1 MSKMNI
7 DDQKL
12 TAYAL
17 DELDESERS
26 AIARTTADSPEMQR
40 FVADT
45 QDLARELRSQYRLE
59 LQRGLAGPEKLRTFH
74 GDAFWSN
81 AGPLA
86 IAALIAVLAVVGA
99 VIFSGNESRISQLS
113 RSNLPPHLARDRMQ
127 PDQFAPVEAEDAAR
141 LGQNEKVEADAGPY
155 AFTGERPFVS
165 VMGRPRSS
173 VPLVVNS
180 ASYLDVRRSI
190 DAGLLPPRESV
201 RIEGMIN
208 HFSYE
213 YPQPTADG
221 SFSLNL
227 DVVTCPWEPT
237 HRLVRIGLKGH
248 QDVAVRADSRI
259 EVEFNP
265 RRVAS
270 YRLIGYDRQKN
281 ETQNSDEA
289 NGGSHPL
296 ATGYTLTTL
305 YEVVP
310 LKRVGTAPHTQMPTV
325 AEEASEPLLTA
336 KLQLKTRG
344 NDAAVG
350 LIQRALSDSGF
361 DFAAAPSDLK
371 FAAAVAGFGMIL
383 RDSEYKGNA
392 TIQQV
397 LEWAEEGK
405 GADINGYRADFI
417 ELVRRAQTLKR
428 S

>member
-1 MSKMNI
+1 MNI
-7 DDQKL
+7 DDPKL
-12 TAYAL
+12 TAYSL
-17 DELDESERS
+17 DELDEPERS
-26 AIARTTADSPEMQR
+26 AIARATADSAEVQR
-40 FVADT
+40 FVAET
-45 QDLARELRSQYRLE
+45 QDLSRALRSQYRIE
-59 LQRGLAGPEKLRTFH
+59 LQRELIASGKLLAIH
-74 GDAFWSN
+74 GDAFWSQ

-99 VIFSGNESRISQLS
+99 VVFSSNESRLSAPTGLSLS
-113 RSNLPPHLARDRMQ
+113 RDLAGQ
-127 PDQFAPVEAEDAAR
+127 HTNQFAPVEAEDAAR
-141 LGQNEKVEADAGPY
+141 PSQFEADAGPY

-165 VMGRPRSS
+165 VMSRPRAS

-208 HFSYE
+208 HFPYE
-213 YPQPTADG
+213 YPQPTAG
-221 SFSLNL
+221 EPFSLNL

-237 HRLVRIGLKGH
+237 HQLVRIGLKGH

-270 YRLIGYDRQKN
+270 YRLIGYDRQKT
-281 ETQNSDEA
+281 ETQNSNEE
-289 NGGSHPL
+289 NVGSHPM
-296 ATGYTLTTL
+296 AAGYTLTTL

-310 LKRVGTAPHTQMPTV
+310 LKRVGTAAHTQMPTV
-325 AEEASEPLLTA
+325 AREASEPLLTA

-350 LIQRALSDSGF
+350 FIERTLSDTGF

-371 FAAAVAGFGMIL
+371 FAAAVAEFGMIL
-383 RDSEYKGNA
+383 RDSEYKGNGSL
-392 TIQQV
+392 QQV
-397 LEWAEEGK
+397 IEWAQQGT
-405 GADINGYRADFI
+405 GADMNGYRADFI
-417 ELVRRAQTLKR
+417 ELVRKAQALKK

>member
-1 MSKMNI
+1 MNV
-7 DDQKL
+7 DDPKL

-17 DELDESERS
+17 DELNEPERS
-26 AIARTTADSPEMQR
+26 AIAHATADSPEVQR
-40 FVADT
+40 FVAET
-45 QDLARELRSQYRLE
+45 QDLSRALRSQYRIE
-59 LQRGLAGPEKLRTFH
+59 LQRELIARGKLTAIH
-74 GDAFWSN
+74 GDPFWSQ

-99 VIFSGNESRISQLS
+99 VLFSGNESRISAPSGSSLS
-113 RSNLPPHLARDRMQ
+113 RPLAMERAQ
-127 PDQFAPVEAEDAAR
+127 PNQFAPIEAEDAAR
-141 LGQNEKVEADAGPY
+141 PSQNEKFEADAGPY

-165 VMGRPRSS
+165 VMSRPRSS

-180 ASYLDVRRSI
+180 PSYLDVRRSI
-190 DAGLLPPRESV
+190 DAGMLPPRETV

-208 HFSYE
+208 HFTFE
-213 YPQPTADG
+213 YPQPTTG
-221 SFSLNL
+221 QPFSLNL

-248 QDVAVRADSRI
+248 QAIAVRTDSDI

-270 YRLIGYDRQKN
+270 YRLIGYDRQKT
-281 ETQNSDEA
+281 ETQNSNQE
-289 NGGSHPL
+289 NVGSHSI
-296 ATGYTLTTL
+296 AAGYTLTTL

-310 LKRVGTAPHTQMPTV
+310 LKRVGTAVHTQMPSV
-325 AEEASEPLLTA
+325 AGEASEPLLTA

-350 LIQRALSDSGF
+350 FIQRTLSDTGF

-371 FAAAVAGFGMIL
+371 FAAAVAEFGMIL
-383 RDSEYKGNA
+383 RDSEYKGKGSL
-392 TIQQV
+392 QQV
-397 LEWAEEGK
+397 IEWAQQGTGE
-405 GADINGYRADFI
+405 DMNGYRADFI
-417 ELVRRAQTLKR
+417 ELVRKAQALKK